1 MAMRFRRNVAV
12 DERLK
17 RLAGK
22 IQALAVK
29 DAEQVREAE
38 RVAEVRRRAA
48 AELHQTCASFVAAV
62 NRLLPRAMVE
72 VGPSEHSVD
81 SFRDP
86 GNNVFQIN
94 FSGRVIHLEF
104 RATETLT
111 STEEFHAPYTL
122 EGTVRAFN
130 QQMLDQVLIPE
141 VLLFCC
147 LQGERREWIAFD
159 PRTHRATP
167 FGQDFL
173 IAMME
178 KLT

>member
-1 MAMRFRRNVAV
+1 MRFRRDVAA

-22 IQALAVK
+22 IQALAAK
-29 DAEQVREAE
+29 DAERVREAE
-38 RVAEVRRRAA
+38 RVADLRRRAV
-48 AELHQTCASFVAAV
+48 AELHQACASFVAAV
-62 NRLLPRAMVE
+62 NRLLPKSMVE
-72 VGPSEHSVD
+72 IGPGEYSPD

-86 GNNVFQIN
+86 GNNVFLIN
-94 FSGRVIHLEF
+94 FSGRVIHIEF
-104 RATETLT
+104 RATDTLT

-122 EGTVRAFN
+122 EGAVRAFN

-147 LQGERREWIAFD
+147 LEDEKREWVTFD

-167 FGQDFL
+167 FDQNFL
-173 IAMME
+173 ITMME
-178 KLT
+178 KLM